1 MVDIRSDRHRVERSC
16 THPAVVFHLGRDSR
30 PREVVGSVVLRQRV
44 FEHSIALSCDAKF
57 GLTLNGVIGHHFL
70 MNGPWIAT
78 DQAAE
83 YLAIGRTKLYEL
95 TREGRI
101 PAKHLGKK
109 WMYDRE
115 ALARWMQASRRLE
128 DFFQDTPAN
137 IEANPELREP
147 QRDAYLQAAAYFQRG
162 GQKALIQI
170 PVGCGKSGVAA
181 TLPFGIAR
189 GQVLVIAPNLTIKE
203 ELYPNG
209 CRLPRAGGI
218 GPVRLLSM
226 SASHLRGSRLPSRD
240 ATFSL
245 RPMADLSTQSGKA
258 HTARRYGIPLIAVA
272 DFLEQIRAD
281 TTAAPGFATVRDRPH
296 NVTGSVIT
304 SVTKALFN

>member
-1 MVDIRSDRHRVERSC
+1 MAENKTRRVRVGNLLLDHRNTRIP
-16 THPAVVFHLGRDSR
+16 TAHQTDD
-30 PREVVGSVVLRQRV
+30 QRALLHELV
-44 FEHSIALSCDAKF
+44 KHEDVATLAKSIAKL
-57 GLTLNGVIGHHFL
+57 GLFPNERMVV
-70 MNGPWIAT
+70 M
-78 DQAAE
+78 
-83 YLAIGRTKLYEL
+83 
-95 TREGRI
+95 REGRRYVV
-101 PAKHLGKK
+101 LEGN
-109 WMYDRE
+109 
-115 ALARWMQASRRLE
+115 RRLAAIKLLLTPE
-128 DFFQDTPAN
+128 LAQTPAQVRVYRKLAQTTDLASLMV
-137 IEANPELREP
+137 IEVVVVADRLEAAPIIAALHTKNPKRRWE
-147 QRDAYLQAAAYFQRG
+147 A
-162 GQKALIQI
+162 IQQ
-170 PVGCGKSGVAA
+170 P
-181 TLPFGIAR
+181 
-189 GQVLVIAPNLTIKE
+189 LTIKE

-245 RPMADLSTQSGKA
+245 RPMADSSTQSGKA

-281 TTAAPGFATVRDRPH
+281 TTAAPGFATVRDRPP